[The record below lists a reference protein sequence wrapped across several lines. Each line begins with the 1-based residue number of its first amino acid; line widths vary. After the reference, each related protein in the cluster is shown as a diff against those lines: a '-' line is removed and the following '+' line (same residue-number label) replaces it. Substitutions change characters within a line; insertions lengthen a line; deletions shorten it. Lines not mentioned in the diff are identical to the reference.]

1 MPIKYSSTGEE
12 YKNVQGYDKNQKTL
26 TISTK
31 SAKSDKSEAS
41 NLTVN
46 DIMLGIFPR
55 AHA

>member
-12 YKNVQGYDKNQKTL
+12 YKNMQGYDKAQKTL
-26 TISTK
+26 IISTK